1 MKKCKS
7 TRAFRI
13 MRSGLIVLVVGGVLG
28 PPACVSPLA
37 ASSVQAAE
45 APAGYFPTLPPHAA
59 LPSAAACASAV
70 LSTPASAELR
80 PANAA
85 ANHTVP
91 TPEQLTAFHA
101 FPVKGSFV
109 PRSDFVRV
117 DGQFTGTTDQILR
130 WGACK
135 WGVDEDV
142 VRAEAAAESHWL
154 QSAAGDTTTDF
165 SLCPPGAGFP
175 GAWNGAQYKQSYGI
189 MQMKY
194 KSFGGWP
201 LSKDSTA
208 FNVDFRLAYQ
218 RACMNG
224 DISYLPQRIP
234 ASGYPRYPDGTPDEM
249 MWGCMGDWFS
259 GSWYD
264 PGALKYIAA
273 VKLLLAPKGW
283 LRGQF

>member
-13 MRSGLIVLVVGGVLG
+13 LRSGLIVLVVGGVLG

-101 FPVKGSFV
+101 FPVKGSF
-109 PRSDFVRV
+109 
-117 DGQFTGTTDQILR
+117 
-130 WGACK
+130 C
-135 WGVDEDV
+135 
-142 VRAEAAAESHWL
+142 
-154 QSAAGDTTTDF
+154 
-165 SLCPPGAGFP
+165 
-175 GAWNGAQYKQSYGI
+175 
-189 MQMKY
+189 
-194 KSFGGWP
+194 
-201 LSKDSTA
+201 
-208 FNVDFRLAYQ
+208 
-218 RACMNG
+218 
-224 DISYLPQRIP
+224 
-234 ASGYPRYPDGTPDEM
+234 
-249 MWGCMGDWFS
+249 
-259 GSWYD
+259 
-264 PGALKYIAA
+264 AA
-273 VKLLLAPKGW
+273 VGLCA
-283 LRGQF
+283 RGRTVHGHHGPDTAMGRMQVGCG

>member
-1 MKKCKS
+1 MS
-7 TRAFRI
+7 IAPTVL
-13 MRSGLIVLVVGGVLG
+13 SGLIAVIGLYGF
-28 PPACVSPLA
+28 A
-37 ASSVQAAE
+37 AAYAAE
-45 APAGYFPTLPPHAA
+45 APPAYFPTLAPHAS
-59 LPSAAACASAV
+59 LPSGAQCAAAVRSSAAAPESRV
-70 LSTPASAELR
+70 Q
-80 PANAA
+80 NAA
-85 ANHTVP
+85 ANSTTP
-91 TPEQLTAFHA
+91 TFWQLTAFHA

-109 PRSDFVRV
+109 PTLDFIRV

-135 WGVDEDV
+135 WGVDEDA

-154 QSAAGDTTTDF
+154 QSAAGDSTSDF
-165 SLCPPGAGFP
+165 SLCPPGSGYP
-175 GAWNGAQYKQSYGI
+175 GAWDGGRCKQSYGI

-234 ASGYPRYPDGTPDEM
+234 APGYPRYPYGNTDEM
-249 MWGCMGDWFS
+249 MWGCMGNWFS

-264 PGALKYIAA
+264 SGALKYIAA
-273 VKLLLAPKGW
+273 VKSLLARKGW
-283 LRGQF
+283 LHSQF